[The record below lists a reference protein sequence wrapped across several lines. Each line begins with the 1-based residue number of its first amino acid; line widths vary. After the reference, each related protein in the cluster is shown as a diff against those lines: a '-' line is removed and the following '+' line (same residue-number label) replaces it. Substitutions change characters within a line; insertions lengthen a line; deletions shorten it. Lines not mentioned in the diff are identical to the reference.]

1 MRATGCHHPIFLCR
15 MALASYR
22 SHIERSP
29 AYLQAELELGLTE
42 LSEWSLDLLRSN
54 TKQLVSKG
62 GLSSGPGAVSRFILC
77 GLSLLTDTHHTV
89 GIATLL
95 NNGILPLT
103 MAISNSCHPVPL
115 VDKDPLEE
123 SDEAGNEGRKQ
134 VAPVSEEVTGPSV
147 LNRVVPGVRVVRGP
161 DWKWGDQ
168 VRGPGCVVKGPGC
181 VVRGP
186 GCVVRGQGCVV
197 KGQGCV
203 VRGPGYV
210 VKGPG

>member
-1 MRATGCHHPIFLCR
+1 